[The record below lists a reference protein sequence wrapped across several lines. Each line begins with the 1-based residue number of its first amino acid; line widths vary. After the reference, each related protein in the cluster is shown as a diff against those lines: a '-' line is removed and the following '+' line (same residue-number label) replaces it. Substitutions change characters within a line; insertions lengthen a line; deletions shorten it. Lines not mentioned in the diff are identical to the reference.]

1 MKNKVLL
8 IIISIFA
15 LTSCGSN
22 NYKSNEASDYA
33 KEEKSIQGYN
43 EEAGITKDT
52 AIDEGSTDNLVEDPD
67 DYIERFVYLDLETI
81 NFDKD
86 QKILRDSIKNLSGLI
101 ENESTFLYNE
111 DNSSELRSS
120 DFVIKIP
127 RENVDKFDKA
137 LEEVGKTRDIS
148 KNSNNL
154 KNSFR
159 DVDKELEIK
168 EKQLEKFNELLEN
181 SDNIED
187 TLVINSKIIEVQGEI
202 DAIKKAKADLK
213 DRVTYDTYN
222 LTLREVYSYDERSN
236 NPNLGERIK
245 EASGESLGI
254 VKEFFAQVIVGIVL
268 YWPFILIIL
277 LIIFVLIRVKK
288 KFSKNKNNLKK

>member
-8 IIISIFA
+8 ILISLFA
-15 LTSCGSN
+15 LSSCGSN

-43 EEAGITKDT
+43 EEAVIEKDT
-52 AIDEGSTDNLVEDPD
+52 ATDEGSTDNLVEDPD

-101 ENESTFLYNE
+101 ENESTFLYNG

-137 LEEVGKTRDIS
+137 LEKVGKTKDIS

-288 KFSKNKNNLKK
+288 KFSKNKK

>member
-8 IIISIFA
+8 ILISLFA
-15 LTSCGSN
+15 LSSCGSN
-22 NYKSNEASDYA
+22 NYKSDEASDYA
-33 KEEKSIQGYN
+33 KEEKSIEGYN
-43 EEAGITKDT
+43 EEAVIEKET
-52 AIDEGSTDNLVEDPD
+52 ANDEGSTDNLVEDPD

-81 NFDKD
+81 DFDKD

-101 ENESTFLYNE
+101 ENESTFLYNG
-111 DNSSELRSS
+111 DNGSELRSS

-137 LEEVGKTRDIS
+137 LEEVGKTKDIS

-202 DAIKKAKADLK
+202 DAIKKVKADLK

-245 EASGESLGI
+245 EASGKSLGI

-277 LIIFVLIRVKK
+277 LIIFVIFRVKK
-288 KFSKNKNNLKK
+288 KFSKNKK

>member
-1 MKNKVLL
+1 M
-8 IIISIFA
+8 
-15 LTSCGSN
+15 
-22 NYKSNEASDYA
+22 
-33 KEEKSIQGYN
+33 
-43 EEAGITKDT
+43 
-52 AIDEGSTDNLVEDPD
+52 
-67 DYIERFVYLDLETI
+67 DLETI
-81 NFDKD
+81 DFDKD

-101 ENESTFLYNE
+101 ENESTFLYNG

-137 LEEVGKTRDIS
+137 LEEVGKTKDIS

-254 VKEFFAQVIVGIVL
+254 VKEFFAQVIVGFVL

-277 LIIFVLIRVKK
+277 LIIFVIFRVKK
-288 KFSKNKNNLKK
+288 KFSKN

>member
-22 NYKSNEASDYA
+22 NYKSNEASNYA

-101 ENESTFLYNE
+101 ENESTFLYNG

-137 LEEVGKTRDIS
+137 LEEVGKTKDIS

-277 LIIFVLIRVKK
+277 LIIFVIFRVKK
-288 KFSKNKNNLKK
+288 KFSKNKK

>member
-15 LTSCGSN
+15 LSSCGSN

-33 KEEKSIQGYN
+33 KEEKSSQEYS

-52 AIDEGSTDNLVEDPD
+52 AIDEESTDNLVEDPD

-81 NFDKD
+81 NFDRD
-86 QKILRDSIKNLSGLI
+86 QKKIRDSAKNLSGLI
-101 ENESTFLYNE
+101 ENESTFLYNG

-137 LEEVGKTRDIS
+137 LEKVGKTRDIS

-268 YWPFILIIL
+268 YWPFILIVL
-277 LIIFVLIRVKK
+277 LIIFVLIKVKK
-288 KFSKNKNNLKK
+288 KFSKNKK

>member
-8 IIISIFA
+8 ILISFFA
-15 LTSCGSN
+15 LSSCGSN
-22 NYKSNEASDYA
+22 NYKSDEAYDYA
-33 KEEKSIQGYN
+33 KEEKSIEGYN
-43 EEAGITKDT
+43 EEAVIEKET
-52 AIDEGSTDNLVEDPD
+52 ANDEGSTDNLVEDPD

-81 NFDKD
+81 DFDKD

-101 ENESTFLYNE
+101 ENESTFLYNG

-137 LEEVGKTRDIS
+137 LEEVGKTKDIS

-168 EKQLEKFNELLEN
+168 EKQLEKFNELLDN
-181 SDNIED
+181 SDNIEY

-277 LIIFVLIRVKK
+277 LIIFVIFRVKK
-288 KFSKNKNNLKK
+288 KFSKNKK

>member
-8 IIISIFA
+8 ILISIFA

-33 KEEKSIQGYN
+33 KEEKSIDGYN
-43 EEAGITKDT
+43 EEAVIEKDT
-52 AIDEGSTDNLVEDPD
+52 ATDEGSTDNLVEDPD

-81 NFDKD
+81 DFDKD

-101 ENESTFLYNE
+101 ENESTFLYNG

-137 LEEVGKTRDIS
+137 LEKVGKTKDIS

-277 LIIFVLIRVKK
+277 LIIFVIIRVKK
-288 KFSKNKNNLKK
+288 KFSKNKK